1 MSDQFVFYD
10 LEKDVVSTKK
20 YIINIDTLLKDIK
33 FGNKKNDALF
43 SPNEVAGSIIKELQ
57 KLEEKTKDF
66 GEKYTIHDV
75 YTIEVKNISQK
86 KPNYVLH
93 LKMDVDYYP
102 MVTPNIKIIPPLDPI
117 YTFQMISHP
126 DLDTRNTDKIRNIE
140 YIVERVKTFI
150 DECNINSKLNDIIA
164 NNMIDLLKNNNFR
177 MKTTETNTNVIKTL
191 TTNKSGIGY
200 GCATKWDVN
209 AYLNNIVRIKTEN
222 IQILNNIYTYVKE
235 NKENNDIQYIHDQFG
250 LRTFWIDLIEKYEL
264 TDEAYFTSIYN
275 ILYILEHLK
284 IKINIPFLN
293 DFVKLYNNNDKYK
306 HIIQAINNIKLIEEK
321 VINSNEQYITALKDM
336 QSDIYPYQAN
346 KKHYFLKELKDSKG
360 FNTPNVTKLV
370 MKQYGIISSSLPLS
384 KESAIFFRYDPDNI
398 SLFKFLIIP
407 NQDTPYKFGCFVFEA
422 YIPNDFPNS
431 PPLINHSTSRINK
444 FRFNPNLYDCGKV
457 CLSLLGTW
465 SGSESEKWIPPKAD
479 GTGSTLFQVVMSIYS
494 MVFSEDP
501 WFNEPGRERGLGD
514 ASNNK
519 TAIEYN
525 QNIRN
530 GTIKYAIINQLKY
543 PENGFEDVIKTHF
556 KLRKDEVSEYLKEQN
571 ADVKQFE
578 SLLT

>member
-1 MSDQFVFYD
+1 MSGQFIFYE
-10 LEKDVVSTKK
+10 LEKDAISTKN

-33 FGNKKNDALF
+33 FGNKKGDALF

-66 GEKYTIHDV
+66 GEKYTVHDV
-75 YTIEVKNISQK
+75 YTIEVKKISEK
-86 KPNYVLH
+86 KPNYTLH

-126 DLDTRNTDKIRNIE
+126 DLDTRNTSKIRNIE
-140 YIVERVKTFI
+140 YIVERIKNFI
-150 DECNINSKLNDIIA
+150 DECNTESKINHIIS

-191 TTNKSGIGY
+191 TSNKSGVGY

-209 AYLNNIVRIKTEN
+209 SYLNNIVRIKTEN
-222 IQILNNIYTYVKE
+222 FHTLHKLYIFITS
-235 NKENNDIQYIHDQFG
+235 NKDNTDLQYIHDQFG

-264 TDEAYFTSIYN
+264 TDEHYFPTIYE
-275 ILYILEHLK
+275 ILYIMDYLK
-284 IKINIPFLN
+284 LKINIPFLN
-293 DFVKLYNNNDKYK
+293 DFIKLYNKNDKYQN
-306 HIIQAINNIKLIEEK
+306 IIEAINKIKLVEEK
-321 VINSNEQYITALKDM
+321 VIDISEQYINTLKTM
-336 QSDIYPYQAN
+336 QSDVYPYEAN
-346 KKHYFLKELKDSKG
+346 KKHHFIKEVKGTKG
-360 FNTPNVTKLV
+360 FSTPNVSRLI
-370 MKQYGIISSSLPLS
+370 MKQFGVISTSLPLS
-384 KESAIFFRYDPDNI
+384 KESGIFFRYDPENI

-407 NQDTPYKFGCFVFEA
+407 NEDTPYKFGCFVFDA
-422 YIPNDFPNS
+422 YIQSDFPNS
-431 PPLINHSTSRINK
+431 PPLISHATSRINK

-465 SGSESEKWIPPKAD
+465 SGSESEKWIAPNKD
-479 GTGSTLFQVVMSIYS
+479 GTGSTLFQVIMSIYS

-501 WFNEPGRERGLGD
+501 WFNEPGRERGIGD

-519 TAIEYN
+519 QAIEYN
-525 QNIRN
+525 QNIRE
-530 GTIKYAIINQLKY
+530 GTIKYAIMNQLKY

-556 KLRKDEVSEYLKEQN
+556 KLRKDDVSAYLKEQD
-571 ADVKQFE
+571 ADFKQFE
-578 SLLT
+578 SLLE

>member
-177 MKTTETNTNVIKTL
+177 IKTAEVNTNINKSVN
-191 TTNKSGIGY
+191 NKSGIGY